1 MIHEQNH
8 LIGNHAYN
16 HPDMARMSPTEIKE
30 QIVQTNEIIE
40 AIIGI
45 QPKWF
50 APPSGSFNDSVIQIA
65 HELDMETV
73 LWTVDTI
80 DWKKPS
86 VSVMINRVIN
96 NIHPGA
102 TILMH
107 PTDSVAQG
115 LTSLIEKIKQE
126 DLEIATVEHL
136 MSEKR

>member
-107 PTDSVAQG
+107 PTTSVAQG
-115 LTSLIEKIKQE
+115 LEQLIVEIKEQ
-126 DLEIATVEHL
+126 DLKLHTIEELLKET
-136 MSEKR
+136 R